1 MNLEATIKQL
11 MEGSDVDTRL
21 NQLVRSGL
29 MSPSSLPLLRRA
41 ISKVQSGLAL
51 QGAERETIA
60 TFLNATMS
68 IVLGDDTIFNRA
80 RTNAKD
86 YVANEEV
93 EQIDE
98 RDEGKPGKNFAKI
111 AAKAAKKYGSKE
123 AGNRVAGAIRA
134 KILAKEDAAQA
145 IKSAKGVA
153 FDPRYKG
160 GNMTGA
166 VNVINKIGKKQGIKN
181 LADHPE
187 VSSALK
193 RANESRK
200 NDAVEDIENVKK
212 MNESYKTTFNSALDK
227 YNIKSPSELDE
238 GKRKEFFN
246 YVDQQFKKGE
256 L

>member
-1 MNLEATIKQL
+1 MFSYAYPVWKMYRYKPLAWGNGRMKETEFSLSKFGMLITNESTLAGNLLEILKEGIEANDILK
-11 MEGSDVDTRL
+11 DRL
-21 NQLVRSGL
+21 FPGKGGQLVR
-29 MSPSSLPLLRRA
+29 
-41 ISKVQSGLAL
+41 
-51 QGAERETIA
+51 
-60 TFLNATMS
+60 
-68 IVLGDDTIFNRA
+68 
-80 RTNAKD
+80 
-86 YVANEEV
+86 
-93 EQIDE
+93 
-98 RDEGKPGKNFAKI
+98 
-111 AAKAAKKYGSKE
+111 AAGTS
-123 AGNRVAGAIRA
+123 A